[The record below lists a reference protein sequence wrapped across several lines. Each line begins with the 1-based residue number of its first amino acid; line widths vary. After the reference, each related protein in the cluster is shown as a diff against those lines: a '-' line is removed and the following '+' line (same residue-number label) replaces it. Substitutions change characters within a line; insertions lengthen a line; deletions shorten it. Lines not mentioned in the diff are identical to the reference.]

1 VKLDG
6 RPDNLRLPERS
17 PSGIIRAKTEPAKFG
32 ILPPATIEEVHPP
45 LFGECSQRL
54 GPEKSEVAKH
64 FFSLRDFVLL
74 VERIEGVML
83 SHSIAQEVQLVE
95 RHLQR
100 QQADQ
105 AKVRHI
111 HNAAQLSTTGDTEKS
126 EATTT
131 IQACVC
137 V

>member
-6 RPDNLRLPERS
+6 RPDKLRLPERT
-17 PSGIIRAKTEPAKFG
+17 PSGIIRAKSEPAIFG
-32 ILPPATIEEVHPP
+32 ILPPATIEEVHPL

-83 SHSIAQEVQLVE
+83 SHSTAQEVQL
-95 RHLQR
+95 L
-100 QQADQ
+100 
-105 AKVRHI
+105 
-111 HNAAQLSTTGDTEKS
+111 
-126 EATTT
+126 
-131 IQACVC
+131 
-137 V
+137 